1 MCTSL
6 VGEKPNVMMMMM
18 MMIVIIGHSV
28 ALDSL

>member
-6 VGEKPNVMMMMM
+6 VGEKSNVKMMM

-28 ALDSL
+28 TLDSL

>member
-6 VGEKPNVMMMMM
+6 LGERPNVMMVII
-18 MMIVIIGHSV
+18 IVIIGHSV